1 LPDLHTMGYEELLPA
16 PSPTVQATIA
26 AIVGTGIH
34 EYVQATDKE
43 ALQDKDED
51 GEHAP
56 LLLATLDLSHWTSI
70 MFVST
75 TDNGIEK
82 ALGRLREA
90 HEVLASL
97 LEKDELDLEE
107 SLSNTRSVETALRAA
122 NPHED

>member
-1 LPDLHTMGYEELLPA
+1 
-16 PSPTVQATIA
+16 
-26 AIVGTGIH
+26 
-34 EYVQATDKE
+34 
-43 ALQDKDED
+43 
-51 GEHAP
+51 
-56 LLLATLDLSHWTSI
+56 